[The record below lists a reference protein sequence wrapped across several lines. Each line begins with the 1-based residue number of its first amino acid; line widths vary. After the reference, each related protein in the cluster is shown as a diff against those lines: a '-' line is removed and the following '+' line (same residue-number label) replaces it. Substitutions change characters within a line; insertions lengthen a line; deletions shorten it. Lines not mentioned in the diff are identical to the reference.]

1 MNLYF
6 LQCRTVCLFPK
17 MRVVIELRYGKMNG
31 GKNRPRVNNSKADL
45 TVPRT
50 IPLVYAENVS
60 PSPQIGILRSAINL
74 SRNPGKATQ
83 IAVKRKSMTERELS
97 SLATASENIAASVF
111 PVSGT

>member
-1 MNLYF
+1 
-6 LQCRTVCLFPK
+6 
-17 MRVVIELRYGKMNG
+17 MRVGIELRYGKMNS
-31 GKNRPRVNNSKADL
+31 GKNRPRMNSKADL

-50 IPLVYAENVS
+50 TPLVYAENVS

-111 PVSGT
+111 LVSGT